1 MSSPAPSS
9 PEQQLDQALAALEQ
23 GAKKRRSG
31 FHHGVLATLAPTGP
45 AARTLILR
53 GLERDPLAIRFHC
66 DSRSQKLN
74 EIAENPK
81 AEACFYSPEDRLQ
94 IRLAG
99 QLECYT
105 EGEIVEKAWEETQLL
120 SRRVYLVAQ
129 APGTQLDDP
138 SQALPDHL
146 RDREPTEEESLPGR
160 QNFAVLVLKAVKIDV
175 MELHISGH
183 IRSQHFLEPEGWKSI
198 WTQP

>member
-1 MSSPAPSS
+1 MSSSAPRS
-9 PEQQLDQALAALEQ
+9 PEDQLELALASLEH

-53 GLERDPLAIRFHC
+53 GLEREPLAIRFHC

-74 EIAENPK
+74 EIVENPK
-81 AEACFYSPEDRLQ
+81 AEACFYSPADRLQ

-99 QLECYT
+99 ELTCFT

-120 SRRVYLVAQ
+120 SKRVYLAGQ

-160 QNFAVLVLKAVKIDV
+160 QNFAVLVLKATKLDV

-183 IRSQHFLEPEGWKSI
+183 IRSRHTLEPTGWNSI